1 MGNDPQLT
9 QDINLGLTADPSV
22 NAAAIG
28 VDGFSEQWTD
38 ERAGANTA
46 RAAANVLQE
55 PTYWN
60 NDSLTAMVEHG
71 LISLTGEGDS
81 DDQHY
86 SAVEPS

>member
-1 MGNDPQLT
+1 MRIDPQLT
-9 QDINLGLTADPSV
+9 RDMKLGLTADPSV
-22 NAAAIG
+22 NTAAVS

-81 DDQHY
+81 DYQRH